1 MGAAG
6 PEMPAYIKDYATTV
20 EKDETSPHIKV
31 RFVDNPLKS
40 ART

>member
-1 MGAAG
+1 
-6 PEMPAYIKDYATTV
+6 V